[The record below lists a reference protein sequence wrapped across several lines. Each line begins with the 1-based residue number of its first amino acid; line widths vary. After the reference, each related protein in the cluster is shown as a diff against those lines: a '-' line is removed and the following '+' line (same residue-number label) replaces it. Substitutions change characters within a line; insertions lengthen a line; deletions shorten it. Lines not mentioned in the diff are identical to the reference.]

1 MMGQKTAITIIFGIV
16 TILIVGSNSALAT
29 IVQFNERDFEIR
41 DFGFKDGTPWL
52 TVTGNAGGSKP
63 DNASQI
69 YAYAFVTDKG
79 IFAVVSH
86 GVEDSAE
93 VENDTE
99 WHSHGVTLDANN
111 CVTKLNDDGKAE
123 VTNEIKVVN
132 TTATKVD
139 KVMTA
144 VLGLN
149 NADAKVCVEKVMDS
163 KNLTEQ

>member
-1 MMGQKTAITIIFGIV
+1 MMRQKTAITIIFGIG
-16 TILIVGSNSALAT
+16 TILIVGSSSALAT
-29 IVQFNERDFEIR
+29 LVQFNERDFEIR
-41 DFGFKDGTPWL
+41 NFGFKDGAPWL

-79 IFAVVSH
+79 IYAVVSH

-93 VENDTE
+93 VQNDTE
-99 WHSHGVTLDANN
+99 WHSHGVTLGPYN
-111 CVTKLNDDGKAE
+111 CVTKLNDDGNAE
-123 VTNEIKVVN
+123 VGREIKVLN

-144 VLGLN
+144 ILGVN
-149 NADAKVCVEKVMDS
+149 NADAKVCVEKIMDS
-163 KNLTEQ
+163 NP